1 MKMKLR
7 KQIKLNAKRCL
18 CNNWGKAVSIVLLT
32 SAIYLLFVIIEMIA
46 NLLLQLPASSA
57 SAQELSSAW
66 MLSYLLTVLMAI
78 GSFIL
83 LVPLH
88 LGITA
93 WYHSLSEGV
102 SDDIL
107 SIFGFFA
114 NRKMFFRSL
123 WLSINTGVRA
133 ILYAVLYLI
142 LPTAGILFSVRVL
155 NSPLSSGAFVGSM
168 TLVFSIALFV
178 LLLCFLLIRLQR
190 YFLAQYYLLDQETS
204 VRKAIRASIHASKGI
219 CDEIFAFKL
228 SFLPW
233 GIASILVLPLL
244 YVSPYYSMSSLL
256 YARFLMEQDKRA
268 NSLVVASSPEET
280 PEDYPEDI
288 ATTRQ
293 FDPQHEER
301 LEDE

>member
-1 MKMKLR
+1 MTVELSDPEMMR
-7 KQIKLNAKRCL
+7 YNRQ
-18 CNNWGKAVSIVLLT
+18 IVLRGFDFEGQEALKAA
-32 SAIYLLFVIIEMIA
+32 SVLVVGLGGLGCAAAQYLA
-46 NLLLQLPASSA
+46 A
-57 SAQELSSAW
+57 
-66 MLSYLLTVLMAI
+66 
-78 GSFIL
+78 
-83 LVPLH
+83 
-88 LGITA
+88 
-93 WYHSLSEGV
+93 
-102 SDDIL
+102 
-107 SIFGFFA
+107 
-114 NRKMFFRSL
+114 
-123 WLSINTGVRA
+123 
-133 ILYAVLYLI
+133 
-142 LPTAGILFSVRVL
+142 AG
-155 NSPLSSGAFVGSM
+155 VGSM

-204 VRKAIRASIHASKGI
+204 VRKAVRASIHASKGI